1 MEVNRLLLLS
11 KNDIPF
17 PEGRLVIHQ
26 PTIKEIGYI
35 GEKNF
40 YQGCSFLAL
49 EKNTLPIQDKNNLC
63 NQSNFE
69 IIMSTIENAGKDL
82 KCCQFKVSIQM
93 VLALIFPDYQIS
105 FAKNKIIFD
114 AEDIQGE
121 LNNQNYGI
129 FQSILKSMFRL
140 DIQEN
145 EETNYNNPTGALSQ
159 RIIDKLNERHKI
171 LANLKGGSEESKDIC
186 ILSRY
191 VSILAVGEHK
201 DMNSLLNY
209 SVYQLHD
216 EYERFILH
224 TDQEL
229 YIRGKLAGAKDM
241 QEVENWIKDLYS

>member
-1 MEVNRLLLLS
+1 MEVSRLLLLS

-26 PTIKEIGYI
+26 PSIKEIGYI

-49 EKNTLPIQDKNNLC
+49 EKNTLSVQDKNNLC

-69 IIMSTIENAGKDL
+69 IIMSTIENAGRDL
-82 KCCQFKVSIQM
+82 KCCQFKVSVQM
-93 VLALIFPDYQIS
+93 VLALMFPNYQIS
-105 FAKNKIIFD
+105 FAKDKIIFD

-121 LNNQNYGI
+121 LNNWNYEI
-129 FQSILKSMFRL
+129 FKNILKSMFRL

-145 EETNYNNPTGALSQ
+145 DETNYNKPTGALSQ

-171 LANLKGGSEESKDIC
+171 LAQIKGGSEESNDIC

-191 VSILAVGEHK
+191 ISILAVGEHK
-201 DMNSLLNY
+201 DINQLLQY

-216 EYERFILH
+216 EYERFILYM
-224 TDQEL
+224 DQEL

-241 QEVENWIKDLYS
+241 QEVENWMKDLYS